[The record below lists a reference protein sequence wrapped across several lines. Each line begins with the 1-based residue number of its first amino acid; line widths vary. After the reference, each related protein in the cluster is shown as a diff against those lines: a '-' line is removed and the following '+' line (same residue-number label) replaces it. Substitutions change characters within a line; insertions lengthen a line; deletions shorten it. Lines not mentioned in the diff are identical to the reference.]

1 MTGGRVF
8 AVGSFLGSSQMPV
21 LRQDATVTIRFQMP
35 PIFPSRY
42 TLDIGFHDTEA
53 GVEEEFYSAGA
64 VEVAETNYPNM
75 VEPVHPQIGQILVS
89 S

>member
-1 MTGGRVF
+1 
-8 AVGSFLGSSQMPV
+8 
-21 LRQDATVTIRFQMP
+21 MP